1 MGTTPAHTAMT
12 EAAMTEAAVTEADL
26 DSLFDAARA
35 TFKKQKDATK
45 AARGRVRQ
53 VSRQRRHKRRRE
65 IAETLSKTVPHVTV
79 QGLITSGFIAF
90 GIALAFFVVGSTA
103 AGLTLCT
110 VVAAAWG
117 LAAVLR
123 R

>member
-1 MGTTPAHTAMT
+1 MAATPTP
-12 EAAMTEAAVTEADL
+12 EVAVAEVDL

-65 IAETLSKTVPHVTV
+65 IAETLSKTVPRVTV

-90 GIALAFFVVGSTA
+90 GIALAFFAADSTA